1 MAKRNTYVDIEAM
14 RTGMTLQ
21 KGYIDARDQA
31 IADQMN
37 EFGNMVSEYV
47 MNLQTE
53 LKVLERSVSFFVA
66 SYDPN
71 SEDFGPVITTG
82 NESISNIFD
91 FLLLDTSDNK
101 GMYTTPVGKLKKDN
115 FFHFDNGDYA
125 PVVGITQEMYDDCMN
140 NDLYTKGKNGT
151 YTKVWTGHEYN
162 PVDQWNKDKP
172 LIAKGQEP
180 TILYKKVGNGY
191 QPVSH
196 VLRPWETTETKYT
209 IGVAPARDLY
219 ILDNQVGDTGAY
231 WKGIFTEPIIWDGI
245 DLKKFKLPRTAIGLC
260 PMTTIVE
267 NGVTK
272 SRCFFYLYEADNA
285 NCKSDP
291 GFIPNNPF
299 YNKDRHYP
307 RVSDVSQITNKNW
320 ARNNNADPTKAYPFA
335 EGGWWA
341 TNAYIIALELW
352 ARTRYLHDAD
362 LFGSGISSNAKEA
375 NRDSFEKEGGIRLR
389 VKGKGEWN
397 YRQFNDL
404 MLPYCNDNTTPYEGN
419 ISGMLTKGKPIE
431 ACMESQMAASMA
443 TELGLL
449 KTIDGKNLFKFYG
462 NTYYCQ
468 YFNSPEDSL
477 LSFSKGMN
485 VRVYKVQSFEVEGYE
500 YDESTGIS
508 SLPKT
513 FEMEIKT
520 RMSLFNGVN
529 LSGDIWAYNGG
540 GLEHVGKYTKN
551 SGNSGN
557 FDNPISVYL
566 QLDQKQWH
574 NEDVY
579 KKEVEQ
585 YWDFEKTY
593 RKLGEY
599 KNFDIAY
606 VSKRMAN
613 APDPLKKDSSGGL
626 RLSGEA
632 YAAITD
638 NDWSGDPKEQGRY
651 RIGSLFRG
659 AASSYVVVPPYGH
672 SESFCSPRFLDMT
685 HTIDT
690 IDDSIGGTF
699 QALIDPS
706 F

>member
-31 IADQMN
+31 IADQMG
-37 EFGNMVSEYV
+37 EFGNMVGDYV
-47 MNLQTE
+47 RNLESE
-53 LKVLERSVSFFVA
+53 LKVLEMGVSFFVA
-66 SYDPN
+66 SYDPD
-71 SEDFGPVITTG
+71 SEDFGPIITSG

-91 FLLLDTSDNK
+91 FLLLDTSDNE

-125 PVVGITQEMYDDCMN
+125 PVVGITQEMYDECMN
-140 NDLYTKGKNGT
+140 NDLYTKGKNGI

-162 PVDQWNKDKP
+162 PVDQWKKDKP

-180 TILYKKVGNGY
+180 TTLYKKVGNGY

-219 ILDNQVGDTGAY
+219 ILDNQVGNTGAY

-272 SRCFFYLYEADNA
+272 SRCFFYLYEAANA

-375 NRDSFEKEGGIRLR
+375 NRDSFEKEGGIRFR

-397 YRQFNDL
+397 YRKFRND
-404 MLPYCNDNTTPYEGN
+404 MLPYCNDKTTPYEGN

-431 ACMESQMAASMA
+431 ACMESQMAASMSN
-443 TELGLL
+443 ELGLV
-449 KTIDGKNLFKFYG
+449 KAIDGASHFKFYG

-477 LSFSKGMN
+477 FPFSDGMN

-513 FEMEIKT
+513 FEMELHT
-520 RMSLFNGVN
+520 CMSLFNGVN

-540 GLEHVGKYTKN
+540 GLEHVGKYTEKGD
-551 SGNSGN
+551 SGNYN
-557 FDNPISVYL
+557 NPISVYL

-599 KNFDIAY
+599 KTYADGYIRR
-606 VSKRMAN
+606 RMAN
-613 APDPLKKDSSGGL
+613 APDPISRSSGEFL
-626 RLSGEA
+626 RPSGEA
-632 YAAITD
+632 YAAKVV
-638 NDWSGDPKEQGRY
+638 NEWSGDPKEPGRY

-659 AASSYVVVPPYGH
+659 DSSSYVVVPPYGH
-672 SESFCSPRFLDMT
+672 PEGACSPRFLDMT

-690 IDDSIGGTF
+690 VGDSIGGTF